1 MKNVRADAKVT
12 GLKDTYQN
20 TINVWSQNKCSEEK
34 GLWNRAGKVERVY
47 SVYLAFFFLF
57 SFSLFVYSPAVVER
71 LVWYKGFSLV
81 DFVDVKM
88 WPFF

>member
-1 MKNVRADAKVT
+1 MK
-12 GLKDTYQN
+12 Q
-20 TINVWSQNKCSEEK
+20 
-34 GLWNRAGKVERVY
+34 AGKVERVY
-47 SVYLAFFFLF
+47 SVYLAFFCLF